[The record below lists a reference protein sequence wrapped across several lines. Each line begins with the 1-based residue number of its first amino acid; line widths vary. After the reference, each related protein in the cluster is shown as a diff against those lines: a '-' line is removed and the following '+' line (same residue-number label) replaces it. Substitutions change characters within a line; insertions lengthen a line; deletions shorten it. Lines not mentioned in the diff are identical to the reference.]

1 MAEEDAV
8 GWTDNTSLRAQI
20 VPQTPTL
27 TNSVRSTTPAGVDSQ
42 SFEPVSIVYSKQYT
56 VLSQPGFQLGQ
67 GLGLMLSISPTPIAI
82 PQSLLHLPC

>member
-27 TNSVRSTTPAGVDSQ
+27 TNSVRSTTPAGVEVAKTARALNQSPLSTASYIPFYLNQDSN
-42 SFEPVSIVYSKQYT
+42 
-56 VLSQPGFQLGQ
+56 
-67 GLGLMLSISPTPIAI
+67 
-82 PQSLLHLPC
+82 